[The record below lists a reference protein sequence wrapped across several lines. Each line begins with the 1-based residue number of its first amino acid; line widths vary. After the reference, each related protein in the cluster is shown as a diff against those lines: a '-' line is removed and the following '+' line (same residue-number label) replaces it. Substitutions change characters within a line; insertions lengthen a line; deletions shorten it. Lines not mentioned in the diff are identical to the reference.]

1 MLSEK
6 EGQNELLSALSGIE
20 NELKGIKKKG
30 AKQVLQII
38 ISIVLALIIGLGAG
52 IICGQN
58 WNELKS
64 NLFPNKFSEYTTGIL
79 EKKLMQQTEL
89 NTAVYKQTSN
99 YDSGDL
105 FDNKIQA
112 KLHISKSMKFQ
123 FTGYVEAGVRDLSE
137 VKINVNSKTNVIT
150 ISNIKID
157 ITNVYID
164 PSSITDVEQTKNI
177 FNQLTID
184 DFTRSQ
190 ELLEKKIKEDA
201 INAGVIGKARES
213 CEKTLNNLF
222 GDALNGYTV
231 VYEWVE

>member
-1 MLSEK
+1 M
-6 EGQNELLSALSGIE
+6 
-20 NELKGIKKKG
+20 
-30 AKQVLQII
+30 
-38 ISIVLALIIGLGAG
+38 
-52 IICGQN
+52 
-58 WNELKS
+58 KS
-64 NLFPNKFSEYTTGIL
+64 NLFPNKFSEYTTEIL
-79 EKKLMQQTEL
+79 EEKLTQQIEL

-123 FTGYVEAGVRDLSE
+123 FTVYVDAGVRDLSE

-231 VYEWVE
+231 VYEWIE

>member
-52 IICGQN
+52 TICGQN

-123 FTGYVEAGVRDLSE
+123 FTGYVDAGVRDLSE

-190 ELLEKKIKEDA
+190 ELLEKKLKEDA

>member
-6 EGQNELLSALSGIE
+6 EGQKELLSALNGIE

-38 ISIVLALIIGLGAG
+38 LSIVLALIIGLGAG
-52 IICGQN
+52 IICGRN

-64 NLFPNKFSEYTTGIL
+64 NLFPNKFSEYTTEIL
-79 EKKLMQQTEL
+79 EEKLTQQIEL

-123 FTGYVEAGVRDLSE
+123 FTGYVDAGVRDLSE

>member
-6 EGQNELLSALSGIE
+6 EGQKELLSALNGIE

-38 ISIVLALIIGLGAG
+38 LSIVLALIIGLGAG
-52 IICGQN
+52 IICGRN

-64 NLFPNKFSEYTTGIL
+64 NLFPNEFSEYTTGIL
-79 EKKLMQQTEL
+79 EKKLTQQTEL

-123 FTGYVEAGVRDLSE
+123 FTGYVNAGVRDLSE
-137 VKINVNSKTNVIT
+137 AKINVNSKTNVIT

-201 INAGVIGKARES
+201 INAGIIDKDRES